1 MTAETRFQRALNLR
15 SAVPRSVSEL
25 IVAYHGY
32 GRAAE
37 NIDKFLEMSSTQPKV
52 VNGVAMSVSDVA
64 VPVLGTRGADVLMVD
79 ASTSFT
85 WVPDAGTSY
94 SGSANVYD
102 WDNGGF
108 DSSTSSGPST
118 ASGHVT
124 IDLPSSMPFTA
135 AQASGSF
142 NFSQYGGADIGS
154 LQDSG
159 TNTWS
164 WNPQTGVLDPSGTG
178 GAWGNTTVV
187 SFEAGS
193 AAFHAFSTLAQYSAT
208 DLGHWEMD
216 ANSIDVNVFGGA
228 GNDTIYGG
236 QGTELLSGGAG
247 DDTIFVGR
255 GQDTVLG
262 GSGND
267 TIWGGIG
274 TQILRGGSGDDV
286 IHAGTGDMT
295 LLGGT
300 GNDTLYGGQGTAH
313 LSGGSGDDWL
323 YAGSGNET
331 LEGGSGRD
339 VFAFVNG
346 VSGTDVITDFR
357 IGTDVMQ
364 VTAGMNGLAV
374 STVSDLASHISA
386 GTGHSAVVTLGA
398 ASVTLLG
405 LSSRQVETHLEQVFR
420 IA

>member
-1 MTAETRFQRALNLR
+1 
-15 SAVPRSVSEL
+15 
-25 IVAYHGY
+25 
-32 GRAAE
+32 
-37 NIDKFLEMSSTQPKV
+37 
-52 VNGVAMSVSDVA
+52 MSVSDVA
-64 VPVLGTRGADVLMVD
+64 VPVVGTRGADVLRVE

-85 WVPDAGTSY
+85 WVPDAGNSY
-94 SGSANVYD
+94 SGDESVYNWDTWEFVSSALTAA
-102 WDNGGF
+102 
-108 DSSTSSGPST
+108 SSAT
-118 ASGHVT
+118 GHVT
-124 IDLPSSMPFTA
+124 IDLPSSMPFSA

-142 NFSQYGGADIGS
+142 NFTQYGGADIGS
-154 LQDSG
+154 LQNSG

-178 GAWGNTTVV
+178 AAWGDTTVV
-187 SFEAGS
+187 WFEAGS
-193 AAFHAFSTLAQYSAT
+193 AALHAFSTLAQYNAI

-216 ANSIDVNVFGGA
+216 ANPIDVNVFGGA

-236 QGTELLSGGAG
+236 QGTEILSGGAG
-247 DDTIFVGR
+247 DDTIYVGR

-274 TQILRGGSGDDV
+274 TQVLSGGSGNDV
-286 IHAGTGDMT
+286 IHAGKGDMT

-300 GNDTLYGGQGTAH
+300 GNDTLYGGQGTAY

-364 VTAGMNGLAV
+364 VAAGMNGLAM

-405 LSSRQVETHLEQVFR
+405 LSARQVETHLEQVFR